1 MGSLFAIGV
10 GGSGAKCIETLT
22 HLHAAGLLKDDHRQP
37 YALHTFLVEPDEQST
52 LLARAERAI
61 ELYGDMQALI
71 ANHTQKFA
79 TAEIRHHGTWNPLES
94 ANGATSLDQVFPK
107 FVIESQAPEL
117 AALFDCLFHPDE
129 QTAHLGV
136 GFRGRPPIGST
147 VMARIDLASLQ
158 SQGKWQ
164 QLLGALK
171 SAAGQAQAPVVHLFG
186 SVFGGTGAS
195 GVPTL
200 GKMIKNWLKQQGLTN
215 VPVHASLLL
224 PYFDFE
230 NPGQTDVGLHAE
242 AASFLLNTDAALQ
255 YLGASGHQCF
265 DRTYLIGSESKTRY
279 SFSIGG
285 RDQENA
291 AHLVELLATLGV
303 RDGLGDARSQS
314 PSCDA
319 YVLSRSQQNMITWED
334 IPDWGTVG
342 AELARAARFSVAW
355 LNNITLDLQTAQNL
369 PLNKFVKGAP
379 WSTQFFSLK
388 EGDKGAEGSRPNIR
402 SKDELAIKRAI
413 DEYTEVLLQ
422 WLRQFTN
429 NPGSGFTQ
437 QLFNSGELVRRQ
449 HHQNELDAL
458 VIGPAR
464 PQSDG
469 NKSKDTVEE
478 IKFKIDSLAKT
489 EIRHHGVPG
498 LADTLWT
505 LSA

>member
-1 MGSLFAIGV
+1 MGSLFSIGV
-10 GGSGAKCIETLT
+10 GGSGAKCIEALT
-22 HLHAAGLLKDDHRQP
+22 HLHAAGLLKDDTGKP
-37 YALHTFLVEPDEQST
+37 YELHTFLVEPDEQST

-61 ELYGDMQALI
+61 QLYGEMQALV
-71 ANHTQKFA
+71 ASRTQTFA
-79 TAEIRHHGTWNPLES
+79 SAKIHFHGTWNPLES
-94 ANGATSLDQVFPK
+94 ANGAMSLDQVFPK
-107 FVIESQAPEL
+107 SIIESQAPEL
-117 AALFDCLFHPDE
+117 AALFNCLFHPDE

-147 VMARIDLASLQ
+147 VMARIDFASLE

-164 QLLGALK
+164 RLLAAIK
-171 SAAGQAQAPVVHLFG
+171 TAAGQAQAPVVHLFG

-200 GKMIKNWLKQQGLTN
+200 GEMIKNWLKQQGLTN

-224 PYFDFE
+224 PYFDFD
-230 NPGQTDVGLHAE
+230 NSGQTDVGLHAD
-242 AASFLLNTDAALQ
+242 ASSFLLNTDAALQ

-279 SFSIGG
+279 TFSIGG

-303 RDGLGDARSQS
+303 RDGLHDARSQS
-314 PSCDA
+314 ATCDS
-319 YVLSRSQQNMITWED
+319 YVLSRSQQNTVTWED
-334 IPDWGTVG
+334 IPDWGAVG

-355 LNNITLDLQTAQNL
+355 LNNITLDLQAAQSL
-369 PLNKFVKGAP
+369 PLNRFVKGAP
-379 WSTQFFSLK
+379 WSTQFFNLK
-388 EGDKGAEGSRPNIR
+388 ENDKGDEGSRPNIR
-402 SKDELAIKRAI
+402 NKEELAIKKSI
-413 DEYTEVLLQ
+413 DDYAEALLQ
-422 WLRQFTN
+422 WLRQFTS

-437 QLFNSGELVRRQ
+437 QLFNCGELVRRES
-449 HHQNELDAL
+449 HQNNLDML
-458 VIGPAR
+458 VIGAAR

-469 NKSKDTVEE
+469 NKDKDTVED

-489 EIRHHGVPG
+489 DIRHYGVPG
-498 LADTLWT
+498 LADTLWS